1 MNLKILLF
9 LFAPLL
15 AFIYA
20 LSMGMPF
27 SAALFYAFSTVTV
40 LSGVCVISVKNPVY
54 ASLFL
59 VLCFFST
66 AMIWM
71 LLKAEFLA
79 IVLVLVYVGAVMV
92 LFLFVV
98 MMLDVNFAKLRE
110 GFGRYLPVG
119 IIIGGVMVAEMA
131 AVLINNYKV
140 GLEQVAVGIDG
151 NNTKSLGQVLYT
163 DYIFHVQVAA
173 VILLVAMI
181 AAIALTLRQRKD
193 VRYNDPSAAVR
204 VKAAERIKIV
214 SLPASKQSSVPPKS
228 I

>member
-1 MNLKILLF
+1 MNFRIIFFIL
-9 LFAPLL
+9 APLVAFFSTL
-15 AFIYA
+15 ALGDGFT
-20 LSMGMPF
+20 S
-27 SAALFYAFSTVTV
+27 ALFYAFSTVTV
-40 LSGVCVISVKNPVY
+40 LSAVSVITVRNPVY

-98 MMLDVNFAKLRE
+98 MMLDVNFSKLRE
-110 GFGRYLPVG
+110 GYARYLPAGLIVG
-119 IIIGGVMVAEMA
+119 GIMVAEMA
-131 AVLINNYKV
+131 AVLINNYKAD
-140 GLEQVAVGIDG
+140 LNTAVTGMPG
-151 NNTKSLGQVLYT
+151 NNTKLLGQAMYT
-163 DYIFHVQVAA
+163 GYVFHIQVAA

-181 AAIALTLRQRKD
+181 AAIALTLRHRKD

-204 VKAAERIKIV
+204 VKAADRIKIV
-214 SLPASKQSSVPPKS
+214 SVPHAQQQAAPPKTS
-228 I
+228 